1 MQQRIRTYFIFSRRE
16 RKAAWL
22 IVLLTVILL
31 CIPLIGNVFDRAQ
44 PNNDQYALWR
54 SLESRRDTSLL
65 DESDMSS
72 EYNYR
77 SNTTYPARKFFYNSF
92 SNDEAIAS
100 IKIPDASFDPNVIE
114 EQEWIDL
121 GVPIYVAQ
129 RITKYR
135 GKGGTFR
142 TVDDVKKI
150 YGFPE
155 DIFLTLAPYMMFS
168 DSIAENSSAQE
179 TEVASLPEP
188 APIELN
194 SATKLSLMA
203 VGFSAGD
210 AVRILRFREQAG
222 GIYDPQQLFGV
233 YGLDAERIQQALPWL
248 SADKNSVI
256 KINLN
261 TTDSTTLANHIYISD
276 VLAGT
281 IVKYR
286 QETGKFYSLSELLK
300 VKGMYP
306 ALFEKLKPYLQI

>member
-16 RKAAWL
+16 RRAAWL
-22 IVLLTVILL
+22 VVLLTVIIL
-31 CIPLIGNVFDRAQ
+31 CIPLVGDIFKRSHVDDAH
-44 PNNDQYALWR
+44 YTLWQ
-54 SLESRRDTSLL
+54 SLQSRRDTTLHNTF
-65 DESDMSS
+65 EHYT
-72 EYNYR
+72 ENNYQ
-77 SNTTYPARKFFYNSF
+77 SNSQYPERKTFAKSF
-92 SNDEAIAS
+92 ENEQVLSTIILPTN
-100 IKIPDASFDPNVIE
+100 SFDPNIID
-114 EQEWIDL
+114 EQTWVEF
-121 GVPIYVAQ
+121 GVPTYVAQ
-129 RITKYR
+129 RIIKYR
-135 GKGGTFR
+135 NKGGEFR
-142 TVDDVKKI
+142 TTDDVKKI

-155 DIFLTLAPYMMFS
+155 DVFAAIAPFMIFA
-168 DSIAENSSAQE
+168 DSLSEKKSVSESEIVE
-179 TEVASLPEP
+179 LP
-188 APIELN
+188 APSLTELN
-194 SATKLSLMA
+194 TATKTSLMA
-203 VGFSAGD
+203 VGFTAGD

-222 GIYDPQQLFGV
+222 GIYDPQQLYGV
-233 YGLDAERIQQALPWL
+233 YGLDAERIEQALPWL